1 MSVKPERRSGAS
13 PAEVA
18 NKKPVKG
25 VLKIG
30 TVEMWLH
37 PMTSWNQFIYIYFW
51 SHFNSFLLGRA
62 GIVLPALTVC

>member
-30 TVEMWLH
+30 TVEMW
-37 PMTSWNQFIYIYFW
+37 P
-51 SHFNSFLLGRA
+51 
-62 GIVLPALTVC
+62 GIVLPALTVLGDRTSTGLTNFDAIEI